1 MPNIKSAIKR
11 VAQDEKRTARN
22 RVRKERLKKA
32 IKGFSLALTSK
43 DSAAIDAAF
52 KKALNAVDKAGD
64 KGLLHANNV
73 NRKKSWLARQINK
86 AVAVKA

>member
-11 VAQDEKRTARN
+11 VSQDAKRTARN
-22 RVRKERLKKA
+22 RVRKERLRKA
-32 IKGFSLALTSK
+32 IKSFTLALTTN
-43 DSAAIDAAF
+43 DAAAIDVAF

-64 KGLLHANNV
+64 KGLLHSNNV

-86 AVAVKA
+86 TTAAKA

>member
-32 IKGFSLALTSK
+32 IKSFTVTLSSK
-43 DSAAIDAAF
+43 DAAAIDAAF

-64 KGLLHANNV
+64 KGLLHRNNV
-73 NRKKSWLARQINK
+73 NRKKSWLARQLNK
-86 AVAVKA
+86 VKASA